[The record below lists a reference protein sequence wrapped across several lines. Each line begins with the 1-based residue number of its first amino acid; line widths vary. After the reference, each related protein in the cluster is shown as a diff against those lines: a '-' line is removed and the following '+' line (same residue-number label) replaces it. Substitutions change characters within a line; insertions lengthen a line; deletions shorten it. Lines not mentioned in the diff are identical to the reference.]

1 MLTAEQVHEI
11 VDYTAEDLT
20 KLIQETYTEDKF
32 LTAKFLGIN
41 NTGKFVFSATY
52 WNDANDCEDTVK
64 VFVGR
69 MDGIIRA
76 DY

>member
-1 MLTAEQVHEI
+1 MLTAEQVREI

-20 KLIQETYTEDKF
+20 KLIQQTYTEDKF

-41 NTGKFVFSATY
+41 NVSQFVFSTTY
-52 WNDANDCEDTVK
+52 WNEEYDCEDTVK

-69 MDGIIRA
+69 MGGIISA